1 MRKATAIV
9 FFFIAYNATT
19 VLAKDT
25 TSATDAQVRI
35 ELRKAD
41 KYYEHRQRSKAFPI
55 YLRYSTHR
63 LFTAKHAIRL
73 GSIYERRDED
83 DKDDFINATH
93 WYRKAAEQGN
103 AEGEYLLG
111 IMFLTGQGILENTD
125 SAVYWLQ
132 KSAYQDERPASQWAQ
147 RELGY
152 MYEKGDK
159 VASNLKQ
166 AIIWYQ
172 KAARQGNKDA
182 RNDCKRLGV
191 NWSKHKR

>member
-1 MRKATAIV
+1 LRKTITIV
-9 FFFIAYNATT
+9 FFFIVYNAAT
-19 VLAKDT
+19 LWAQDT

-35 ELRKAD
+35 ALRKAD
-41 KYYEHRQRSKAFPI
+41 KYYKHHQRSKAFSI
-55 YLRYSTHR
+55 YLRYSAHR

-73 GSIYERRDED
+73 GSIYERRDEN

-93 WYRKAAEQGN
+93 WYRKAAEQGD

-111 IMFLTGQGILENTD
+111 IMFLTGQGVPENTD
-125 SAVYWLQ
+125 STVYWLQ
-132 KSAYQDERPASQWAQ
+132 KSAYQNERPASQWAQ

-152 MYEKGDK
+152 MYEKGDQIT
-159 VASNLKQ
+159 SNLEQ
-166 AIIWYQ
+166 AIMWYQ

-182 RNDCKRLGV
+182 REDCKRLGI